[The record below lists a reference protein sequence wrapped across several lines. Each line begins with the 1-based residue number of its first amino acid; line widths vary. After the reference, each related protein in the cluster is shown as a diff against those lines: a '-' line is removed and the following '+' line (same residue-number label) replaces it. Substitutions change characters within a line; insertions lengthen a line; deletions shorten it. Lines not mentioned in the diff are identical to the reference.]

1 MAKLAKTTG
10 NKIAEL
16 IKEART
22 CESIGEDYWKEA
34 DKVEEGTM
42 DEFIR
47 RQQSNYWEVR
57 SIDALI
63 TLWEEYNINISFDET
78 IEALKERKQNRENY
92 TEVLETQMER
102 ARQEESEE
110 LINAVR
116 TMEAIA

>member
-1 MAKLAKTTG
+1 MKTLYHIEHEYEIDLG
-10 NKIAEL
+10 LLDDSDLFEEL
-16 IKEART
+16 EERGYDVI
-22 CESIGEDYWKEA
+22 
-34 DKVEEGTM
+34 EEGTM
-42 DEFIR
+42 NEFIR

-110 LINAVR
+110 MIDAIR
-116 TMEAIA
+116 TMEAVA